1 MSLKPTKI
9 YPLTIGAY
17 EALPLMV
24 QGSYFKILSATGM
37 VNVTGDT
44 FGTVEA
50 LQAGQGLRGQDFG
63 RLVVRDSSGGSNMVR
78 LLIGD
83 DQFIDDRISGEVVV
97 IEGNKGRSI
106 AGKAFTITSL
116 FGAASVG
123 NVNQSAI
130 YNPVGSGARIVVN
143 NIVVGTSQGGKMSI
157 STGQGVP
164 LGVSSAPRKKDV
176 SASAANSVAVKYDA
190 IATDA
195 ALGGVIVIALSLA
208 AGQSMALPIQEPFIV
223 REGGFMAVR
232 TTVDSQDLIT
242 SIQFYEELVL

>member
-1 MSLKPTKI
+1 MTVKPAKI
-9 YPLTIGAY
+9 YPFTIGAY

-37 VNVTGDT
+37 VDVTGDT

-50 LQAGQGLRGQDFG
+50 LQAGQGLRGQDFR
-63 RLVVRDSSGGSNMVR
+63 RLVVRDRSGGENMVR
-78 LLIGD
+78 LLVSD

-106 AGKAFTITSL
+106 AGKAFTATSL
-116 FGAASVG
+116 FGAAGAG
-123 NVNQSAI
+123 NVNQTAL
-130 YNPVGSGARIVVN
+130 YNPVGSGVRLVVN
-143 NIVVGTSQGGKMSI
+143 NIVAGTSQGGQLSI

-176 SASAANSVAVKYDA
+176 SASAVNSVAVKYDA

-195 ALGGVIVIALSLA
+195 ALGGTVVIALSLA

-223 REGGFMAVR
+223 REGGFLAVK
-232 TTVDSQDLIT
+232 TTAGSQDLIA
-242 SIQFYEELVL
+242 SVQFYEESVL

>member
-9 YPLTIGAY
+9 YPFTIGAY
-17 EALPLMV
+17 EVLPLMV

-37 VNVTGDT
+37 VDVTGDT

-63 RLVVRDSSGGSNMVR
+63 RLVVRDRSGGSNMVR

-106 AGKAFTITSL
+106 AGKAFTATTV
-116 FGAASVG
+116 FGAASAG
-123 NVNQSAI
+123 NVNQVAL
-130 YNPVGSGARIVVN
+130 YNPVGSGARLVVN
-143 NIVVGTSQGGKMSI
+143 NIVAGVSQGGQLLI

-176 SASAANSVAVKYDA
+176 SASAGNSVAVKYDA

-195 ALGGVIVIALSLA
+195 ALGGTIVIALSLA

-223 REGGFMAVR
+223 REGRFMAVK
-232 TTVDSQDLIT
+232 TTVDSQDLIA
-242 SIQFYEELVL
+242 SMQFYEESVL